1 MLGHN
6 MMDNTNVEI
15 VPDEGGLWV
24 AQSRGAGNN
33 ASNCPSFVYIDNDGN
48 QLFNSGSIA
57 DYLNGTNGSALAIS
71 KDRKTLVVVDADSNL
86 AVFSVTWNDK
96 TPSLKYEYTVK
107 TGGTIT
113 NQIQYDYAGNLYVLN
128 QKCLQVWALPTDNN
142 NVTTPA
148 EGTITI
154 AHDGVENVFTRTRQ
168 PMLSTLRLL
177 RLSKASQCSTSQE
190 QWSTPAAMSTATT
203 PLST

>member
-1 MLGHN
+1 M
-6 MMDNTNVEI
+6 
-15 VPDEGGLWV
+15 
-24 AQSRGAGNN
+24 A
-33 ASNCPSFVYIDNDGN
+33 
-48 QLFNSGSIA
+48 IA

-148 EGTITI
+148 KGTITI
-154 AHDGVENVFTRTRQ
+154 AHDGVENVAAAATRVYPNPATDVVNVEAAEAIESIAVFNISGA
-168 PMLSTLRLL
+168 MVN
-177 RLSKASQCSTSQE
+177 ASSNVNGNNATINVSE
-190 QWSTPAAMSTATT
+190 LASGIYFVRINNGAAVRIIKK
-203 PLST
+203 

>member
-148 EGTITI
+148 EGTIT
-154 AHDGVENVFTRTRQ
+154 R
-168 PMLSTLRLL
+168 
-177 RLSKASQCSTSQE
+177 C
-190 QWSTPAAMSTATT
+190 
-203 PLST
+203 